1 MLLTELNEKT
11 FFLSGYDFSQGYA
24 SVVLTK
30 NDRMFQVNFEEWAED
45 GYRSWLK
52 TPVIERV
59 VTNVA
64 PQHVINRE
72 VRVVA
77 YAPSDFT
84 ECSDEFRI
92 YDIQTRQLLFEAY
105 TDHNDAY
112 YPIAIIRF
120 HPIIEK
126 KQKNK

>member
-1 MLLTELNEKT
+1 
-11 FFLSGYDFSQGYA
+11 
-24 SVVLTK
+24 
-30 NDRMFQVNFEEWAED
+30 MFQVNFEEWAED

-84 ECSDEFRI
+84 EYSDEFRI

>member
-105 TDHNDAY
+105 K
-112 YPIAIIRF
+112 IIMMPTTLLQSF
-120 HPIIEK
+120 GFIL
-126 KQKNK
+126 